1 MMGNNIK
8 KKNTYR
14 SWSDSVCNFF
24 FMGNI
29 GRDFRAVIDI
39 VVLVVKDDWKSRWD
53 CELKDRPRVS
63 VLFTLFNKT
72 FLVESKGLGSC
83 RDANIFEQ
91 SVEAGRGGKKDEE
104 EEEGK

>member
-1 MMGNNIK
+1 
-8 KKNTYR
+8 
-14 SWSDSVCNFF
+14 
-24 FMGNI
+24 
-29 GRDFRAVIDI
+29 
-39 VVLVVKDDWKSRWD
+39 
-53 CELKDRPRVS
+53 VS